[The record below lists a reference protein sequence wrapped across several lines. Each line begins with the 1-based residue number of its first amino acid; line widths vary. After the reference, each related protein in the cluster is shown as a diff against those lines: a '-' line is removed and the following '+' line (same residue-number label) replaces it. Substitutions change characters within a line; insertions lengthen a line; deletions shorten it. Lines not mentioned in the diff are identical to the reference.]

1 MPGYP
6 LVKQRKAK
14 LSGVHG
20 LHHKLISSG
29 ATYFQIE
36 SVQQQKGVHRSEP
49 CPLLAV
55 EESGIVEERPEQR
68 RGFFVTSVV
77 VTRLRAKDGGFERAM
92 IAQAVDASIF
102 LDLVMM
108 DGDDFSHRQVDALGQ
123 QIMISMGRLDFA
135 RCNFSLA
142 DHPRR
147 KLTRPGSCSCKEAVQ
162 H

>member
-1 MPGYP
+1 LLRSDPNS
-6 LVKQRKAK
+6 AAA
-14 LSGVHG
+14 
-20 LHHKLISSG
+20 SS
-29 ATYFQIE
+29 
-36 SVQQQKGVHRSEP
+36 
-49 CPLLAV
+49 L
-55 EESGIVEERPEQR
+55 
-68 RGFFVTSVV
+68 TSVV

-142 DHPRR
+142 DHPHR
-147 KLTRPGSCSCKEAVQ
+147 KLTRPGSCSRMEAVQ
-162 H
+162 R